1 MQVISDIWY
10 GGQLRVKKILVN
22 ELKNNEKADVITII
36 MNDEPLKILN
46 QFKYLGA
53 TLTKYG
59 KSKVEINIRIATATS
74 TLVRLITIW
83 KSRNIS
89 QQTQNITVKFT
100 NIVYTTLWL
109 RNLDTNRNT
118 GKKNYCI

>member
-1 MQVISDIWY
+1 M
-10 GGQLRVKKILVN
+10 
-22 ELKNNEKADVITII
+22 NNE
-36 MNDEPLKILN
+36 PLQIVN
-46 QFKYLGA
+46 QFKYLCA

-59 KSKVEINIRIATATS
+59 KSEIEINIRISTATS

-109 RNLDTNRNT
+109 RNLDTNRKT